1 MIQQSELELIRP
13 KSLAVDH
20 ETLTQTYGRFTV
32 EPLEKGYGVTLGN
45 SLRRILLSSL
55 PGAAIIT
62 ARIEGMQHE
71 FSSLSHVREDGSD
84 IVLNLKQVK
93 LKLQEGSRRTV
104 SVQKKGPCQIL
115 ARDIQAQGV
124 LVLNPD
130 HPICTVADGGTF
142 RAELTIATGRGYMP
156 SKEFGDDDD
165 KPVGTLA
172 LDALFSPI
180 QRVNYNV
187 TNARVGRRTDY
198 DKLLLEI
205 WTDGSLSP
213 QTALESAARIH
224 RDYLSVFATA
234 DTKEE
239 IYLPELQDKQALT
252 GKHLLRP
259 VEELD
264 LSVRSAHCLANAGV
278 RLVGDLVQRTENEMM
293 KTKNFGRK
301 SLKEIKEAL
310 SQMGLSLGLQLP
322 PSAWPPK
329 EEDLE
334 QINRKTENGAPAK
347 KA

>member
-1 MIQQSELELIRP
+1 MTQQSELEFVRP

-55 PGAAIIT
+55 PGSAVIA

-84 IVLNLKQVK
+84 IVLNLKQVR
-93 LKLQEGSRRTV
+93 LRLQEGSRRTV
-104 SVQKKGPCQIL
+104 SMQKKGPCRVL
-115 ARDIQAQGV
+115 AQDIQAQGI

-156 SKEFGDDDD
+156 AREFGDDDD

-187 TNARVGRRTDY
+187 THARVGQRTDY

-205 WTDGSLSP
+205 WTDGSISP
-213 QTALESAARIH
+213 QAALETAARIH
-224 RDYLSVFATA
+224 RDYLSVFAAA

-239 IYLPELQDKQALT
+239 IYLPGLEDKQALT
-252 GKHLLRP
+252 GKQLLRP
-259 VEELD
+259 VAELG

-322 PSAWPPK
+322 PSVWPPK
-329 EEDLE
+329 EGELAE
-334 QINRKTENGAPAK
+334 ANWKTENGTEAK